1 MPYTDDPIQDFLNH
15 DARQQAY
22 LDKLPKCENCGQPIQ
37 NEHYY
42 VINDENICPECLE
55 KHFKV
60 ANEEY

>member
-37 NEHYY
+37 QDTAVEIDGCLYC
-42 VINDENICPECLE
+42 DECIDDMRVSIDYE
-55 KHFKV
+55 
-60 ANEEY
+60 